1 MIKKSWRGENIN
13 DLLLTPE
20 NVGYNSFLKSIS
32 KENIDKS
39 VFAHLNI
46 NSGRNKFELLSY
58 MIKDNIGV
66 LMILESKIDYSFP
79 ISIFLIDG

>member
-1 MIKKSWRGENIN
+1 
-13 DLLLTPE
+13 
-20 NVGYNSFLKSIS
+20 
-32 KENIDKS
+32 
-39 VFAHLNI
+39 
-46 NSGRNKFELLSY
+46 

>member
-79 ISIFLIDG
+79 ISIFLIDS

>member
-1 MIKKSWRGENIN
+1 MKKSWRRENIN

-20 NVGYNSFLKSIS
+20 NIGCNSFLKSIS

-66 LMILESKIDYSFP
+66 LMILESKIDYSFM

>member
-1 MIKKSWRGENIN
+1 MKKSWRRENIN

-20 NVGYNSFLKSIS
+20 NVGCNSFLKSIS

-39 VFAHLNI
+39 VFVHLNI

-66 LMILESKIDYSFP
+66 LMILESKIDYSFM

>member
-1 MIKKSWRGENIN
+1 MIKKSWRGQNIN

-79 ISIFLIDG
+79 ISIFLIDS

>member
-1 MIKKSWRGENIN
+1 MKKSWRRENIN

-20 NVGYNSFLKSIS
+20 NVGCNSFLKSIS

-66 LMILESKIDYSFP
+66 LMILESKIDYSFM

>member
-20 NVGYNSFLKSIS
+20 NVVCNSFLKSIS

>member
-1 MIKKSWRGENIN
+1 MKKSWRRENIN
-13 DLLLTPE
+13 DLLLTPQ
-20 NVGYNSFLKSIS
+20 NVGCNSFLKSIS

-66 LMILESKIDYSFP
+66 LMILESKIDYSFM

>member
-1 MIKKSWRGENIN
+1 MKKSWPRENIN

-20 NVGYNSFLKSIS
+20 NFGCNSFLKSIS

-66 LMILESKIDYSFP
+66 LMILESKIDYSFM

>member
-58 MIKDNIGV
+58 MIKDNIGFFDD
-66 LMILESKIDYSFP
+66 IRK
-79 ISIFLIDG
+79 

>member
-66 LMILESKIDYSFP
+66 LMILESKIDYSFM

>member
-1 MIKKSWRGENIN
+1 MKKSWRRENIN

-20 NVGYNSFLKSIS
+20 NIGCNSFLKSIS

-66 LMILESKIDYSFP
+66 LMILESKVDYSFM